1 MKKAAL
7 VLWPLMLVAA
17 TLHLRAQQ
25 PPASGSAP
33 EIAGEP
39 AATLAPTNHRL
50 LPREIS
56 RLWFAPGGVTSQ
68 PASAALKTF
77 AQAIQLV
84 DQQSY
89 AKALPLL
96 MQPSVLFSPLGAYA
110 QYYAAVAEL
119 RLDRPAQAQRL
130 FRGVQ
135 ARPPIGYLAEAAA
148 IGEAEAAEALGDHRA
163 ALEIYDML
171 SKLPSAE
178 PVDVLMRLANAAKA
192 AGDTARAADVFARVY
207 YDFPTSESAPLAGA
221 EYDALP
227 GAQRLGPRTAR
238 YRLEFGRAE
247 RLFDA
252 RRYTDARAAFQRL
265 GPFAEGD
272 DRELVNLRLA
282 ESDYFLRR
290 WRNARDEVR
299 PYLDRA
305 ARRAE
310 AQYFYAVSLREL
322 GEPGEYL
329 KIIRRIADEFPTQS
343 WAEDALNNLATY
355 YIRADNGSAADGV
368 FRELYSKYPR
378 GRHAERAAW
387 KIGWRSYRDRRY
399 DEVPAVFEHA
409 AADFPRSDYR
419 PMWLYWAGRAHE
431 ALNRQSLA
439 RERYALVGSDYLNS
453 YYGRL
458 AAKRLPIPPPP
469 RVFGDDAEFVAPP
482 ANEPLVRTLLLL
494 SRYDEAL
501 SELRYA
507 QRRWG
512 DSAAIQATIA
522 WTYQQQGL
530 AASGSERFRLL
541 RGSITMMRR
550 AYPQFLAAGGQ
561 GLPREVLTV
570 IFPLAYWDG
579 IRKYSAAQDLDPYL
593 VAALVVQ
600 ESTFVP
606 DVRSSANAV
615 GLMQLM
621 ASTGRQYARRL
632 KLPYSS
638 GLLTNPET
646 NLRMGTTYFAD
657 KIREFGSFHLALASY
672 NAGER
677 AVRRWMAERPEVT
690 DQEEF
695 IDDIPYPE
703 TQNYVKRILGTV
715 EDYRRL
721 YGS

>member
-1 MKKAAL
+1 MKKTAL
-7 VLWPLMLVAA
+7 VLGPLMLVAVIVQ
-17 TLHLRAQQ
+17 LHAKQQ
-25 PPASGSAP
+25 PTAGSGPA
-33 EIAGEP
+33 IADP
-39 AATLAPTNHRL
+39 AATLAPTSHRL
-50 LPREIS
+50 LPREIA
-56 RLWFAPGGVTSQ
+56 RLWFAPVGVSSQ
-68 PASAALKTF
+68 TTPATLKTF
-77 AQAIQLV
+77 AEAAQLV

-89 AKALPLL
+89 ARALPLL
-96 MQPSVLFSPLGAYA
+96 MQPSVLLSPVGAYA

-119 RLDRPAQAQRL
+119 RLDRPAQARRL

-135 ARPPIGYLAEAAA
+135 ARPPVGYLTEAAA
-148 IGEAEAAEALGDHRA
+148 IGEAEAAEALGDHQA
-163 ALEIYDML
+163 AAEIYDTL
-171 SKLPSAE
+171 SKLFPAE
-178 PVDVLMRLANAAKA
+178 LDEVLMRLGHASKAGGDTAKA
-192 AGDTARAADVFARVY
+192 AEAYARVY
-207 YDFPTSESAPLAGA
+207 YDFPTSERSALAGA
-221 EYDALP
+221 EYDLLP
-227 GAQRLGPRTAR
+227 GVQRLGPRTER
-238 YRLEFGRAE
+238 FKLELRRAE

-265 GPFAEGD
+265 ATFAEGD
-272 DRELVNLRLA
+272 DRELVNLRLG
-282 ESDYFLRR
+282 ECDYFLKR

-299 PYLDRA
+299 PFVERA

-310 AQYFYAVSLREL
+310 AQYFYAISLREL

-329 KIIRRIADEFPTQS
+329 KIVRRVADEFPTQS

-355 YIRADNGSAADGV
+355 HVRADNDAAADGV
-368 FRELYSKYPR
+368 FRELYSKYPKSR
-378 GRHAERAAW
+378 YAERAAW
-387 KIGWRSYRDRRY
+387 KIGWRSYRERRY
-399 DEVPAVFEHA
+399 DEVPAVFERA

-419 PMWLYWAGRAHE
+419 PMWLYWAGRAYE
-431 ALNRQSLA
+431 ALNKQSLA
-439 RERYALVGSDYLNS
+439 RERYALVATDYLNS

-458 AAKRLPIPPPP
+458 AVKRLPIPPPP
-469 RVFGDDAEFVAPP
+469 RVFGDDAELAPPP
-482 ANEPLVRTLLLL
+482 ANEPLVRTLLSL

-501 SELRYA
+501 NELRYA
-507 QRRWG
+507 QRSWG
-512 DSAAIQATIA
+512 DSPAIQATIA

-530 AASGSERFRLL
+530 GASGYERFRLL
-541 RGSITMMRR
+541 RGSITVMRR

-570 IFPLAYWDG
+570 IFPLAYWDV

-621 ASTGRQYARRL
+621 AATGRQYARRL
-632 KLPYSS
+632 KLPYSAR
-638 GLLTNPET
+638 LLTNPDA

-677 AVRRWMAERPEVT
+677 AVRRWLAERPDVT

>member
-1 MKKAAL
+1 MKKTGLA
-7 VLWPLMLVAA
+7 LWPMMLVAV
-17 TLHLRAQQ
+17 TLHSDAQQ
-25 PPASGSAP
+25 PPASGSGTAA
-33 EIAGEP
+33 AGESP
-39 AATLAPTNHRL
+39 ATLSPTSHRL
-50 LPREIS
+50 LPRDVS
-56 RLWFAPGGVTSQ
+56 RLWFAPVGVPGQST
-68 PASAALKTF
+68 SAALKTF
-77 AQAIQLV
+77 AQAAELV
-84 DQQSY
+84 DQQAY
-89 AKALPLL
+89 TKALPLL
-96 MQPSVLFSPLGAYA
+96 MQPSVLLSPVGAYA
-110 QYYAAVAEL
+110 QYYAAVAEQ

-130 FRGVQ
+130 FRGLL
-135 ARPPIGYLAEAAA
+135 AKPPVGYLAEAAA

-163 ALEIYDML
+163 AVEIYDAL
-171 SKLPSAE
+171 SKLPSAA
-178 PVDVLMRLANAAKA
+178 PDDVLMRLATAAKA
-192 AGDTARAADVFARVY
+192 SGDTARAADVFARVY
-207 YDFPTSESAPLAGA
+207 FDLPTSGSAPSAGV

-238 YRLEFGRAE
+238 FRLELGRAE

-252 RRYTDARAAFQRL
+252 RRHTDARAVFQRL
-265 GPFAEGD
+265 APFAEGD
-272 DRELVNLRLA
+272 DRELVNLRIG
-282 ESDYFLRR
+282 ECDYFLKR
-290 WRNARDEVR
+290 WRNARDGVR
-299 PYLDRA
+299 PYVDRA

-310 AQYFYAVSLREL
+310 ALYFYAVSLREL

-329 KIIRRIADEFPTQS
+329 KIIRRIPDEFPAQS

-355 YIRADNGSAADGV
+355 HVRADHDAEADAV

-378 GRHAERAAW
+378 GRYAERAAW
-387 KIGWRSYRDRRY
+387 KIGWRSYRERRY
-399 DEVPAVFEHA
+399 DEVPVVFERA

-419 PMWLYWAGRAHE
+419 PMWLYWSGRAHE
-431 ALNRQSLA
+431 ARNQTSLA
-439 RERYALVGSDYLNS
+439 RERYALVASDYLNS

-469 RVFGDDAEFVAPP
+469 RVFGDDGEVVPPP
-482 ANEPLVRTLLLL
+482 ANEPLVRTLLQLA
-494 SRYDEAL
+494 RYDEAL
-501 SELRYA
+501 NELRYA
-507 QRRWG
+507 QRAWG

-522 WTYQQQGL
+522 WIYKQQGL
-530 AASGSERFRLL
+530 AASGYERFRLL

-579 IRKYSAAQDLDPYL
+579 IRKYSAAQELDPYL

-638 GLLTNPET
+638 QLLTNPEA

-677 AVRRWMAERPEVT
+677 AVRRWVAERPDVT
-690 DQEEF
+690 DDEEF

-715 EDYRRL
+715 DDYRRL